1 MLECLEGH
9 YFMLEPRQNYLVSCT
24 IILNVVEKKMY
35 NLKKDF
41 SGIMKNGDAI
51 CYDDI

>member
-1 MLECLEGH
+1 
-9 YFMLEPRQNYLVSCT
+9 MLEPRQNYLVSCT
-24 IILNVVEKKMY
+24 IILVFILLTVVEKKMY